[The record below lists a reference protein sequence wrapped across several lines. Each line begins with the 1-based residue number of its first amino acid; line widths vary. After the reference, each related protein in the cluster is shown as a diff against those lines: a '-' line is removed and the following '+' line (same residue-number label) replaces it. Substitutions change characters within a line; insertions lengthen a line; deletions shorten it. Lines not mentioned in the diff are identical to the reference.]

1 MQQPAIGHDGAK
13 RASHVARNTQR
24 ERLLHRRYPFS
35 AIQHFERKI
44 RVTRRLE
51 SVRETVRPV
60 SAYHAR
66 IVSGL
71 TIFATSASALRP
83 RRLPISAR
91 VILCGEVRR
100 KRPCNCS
107 IRIRFSAARYSL
119 HSSNASSTAPVMQA
133 NTFRQS
139 IRSLRLLHN
148 GEDFTARNRPRRCRS
163 CFYSPKNA
171 GNVCR
176 QAKRR
181 TIAPLKTVTISRGS
195 RSRRRVFRRSLCY

>member
-13 RASHVARNTQR
+13 RTSHVARNTQR
-24 ERLLHRRYPFS
+24 ERLLHRRCPFS
-35 AIQHFERKI
+35 AIPYCGQKI
-44 RVTRRLE
+44 RVSRRLE
-51 SVRETVRPV
+51 TVRETVRPV

-71 TIFATSASALRP
+71 TMFATSASALRP

-91 VILCGEVRR
+91 VILCGAVRR

-133 NTFRQS
+133 NTFHQS

-148 GEDFTARNRPRRCRS
+148 GQDFTARDCPCRCRS
-163 CFYSPKNA
+163 CFYLPKKT

-176 QAKRR
+176 QA
-181 TIAPLKTVTISRGS
+181 
-195 RSRRRVFRRSLCY
+195 